1 MLTVSKGLVIDQ
13 PWIDLILSGRKTW
26 EMRATGAS
34 YRGWFGLIR
43 KGSGMVWGVARIE
56 SVGVSL
62 SPDEMVATHDNHHI
76 PEAMIRSGE
85 VAKWTT
91 PWKLAD
97 VSRLARPVPY
107 KHPYGAVTWVTFDAG
122 VNAAIVAQ
130 LGNIPTATTN
140 PTAAQSVK
148 NPRVLNMVAPKPG
161 TPKAEPKLTVTAP
174 QVSGTLLGETLLTA
188 GNIKP
193 KNSHFSLRSFSGR
206 FPDDLI
212 GGRDSA
218 PPRLATI
225 EADSMPLANTDICP
239 THHFFRDR
247 SLTRQFFANSDAE
260 PGDTVRVHQL
270 APYRDKISLNKK
282 ARI

>member
-62 SPDEMVATHDNHHI
+62 SPDEMVATHANHHI

-97 VSRLARPVPY
+97 VTRLPHPVSY
-107 KHPYGAVTWVTFDAG
+107 NHPYGAVTWVTFDAA
-122 VNAAIVAQ
+122 VSAAIVAQ
-130 LGNIPTATTN
+130 LDGSPSAAPVPTTARSV
-140 PTAAQSVK
+140 AAQ
-148 NPRVLNMVAPKPG
+148 PAPQMVAPKPD
-161 TPKAEPKLTVTAP
+161 TPKAQSKLTATPP
-174 QVSGTLLGETLLTA
+174 QVAGTLLGETELNAANL
-188 GNIKP
+188 
-193 KNSHFSLRSFSGR
+193 KNSHFYLTPFLGR
-206 FPDDLI
+206 FPTNMI
-212 GGRDSA
+212 GGTNDGSLA
-218 PPRLATI
+218 PAQALI
-225 EADSMPLANTDICP
+225 DWGGSSLVETDIP
-239 THHFFRDR
+239 SDKKMFRR
-247 SLTRQFFANSDAE
+247 RGWVRQFFADNDAK
-260 PGDTVRVHQL
+260 PGDRVRVHQT
-270 APYRDKISLNKK
+270 APYRYLVTLVKG
-282 ARI
+282 AA

>member
-97 VSRLARPVPY
+97 VTRLARPVPY

-130 LGNIPTATTN
+130 LGTIPTAPTTPTTVQPVAN
-140 PTAAQSVK
+140 P
-148 NPRVLNMVAPKPG
+148 PVLNMVTPKPG
-161 TPKAEPKLTVTAP
+161 TPKAELRPPVAAPLVT
-174 QVSGTLLGETLLTA
+174 GTLLGETVLTG

-193 KNSHFSLRSFSGR
+193 KNSHFYMHSFSRR

-212 GGRDSA
+212 GGRDSL
-218 PPRLATI
+218 PPRFATI
-225 EADSMPLANTDICP
+225 ESDGMPLTTTDICP

-247 SLTRQFFANSDAE
+247 SWTRQFFANAAAE

-270 APYRDKISLNKK
+270 APYRYKVSLNKK